1 MLNHKKFCSLEFWY
15 CILFVIW
22 CLLFVICTNAYAL
35 DLDKARTY
43 FIEGDYAS
51 CIKEGERILGVS
63 GQDRNMDELYY
74 LLGVSYLKEERYLRA
89 SDIFEIIMNEF
100 KDSSY
105 RDEARLGLGDTFFLR
120 GNYVEAAKEYGELLK
135 LEPRTDLKAA
145 AYYRLSR
152 AAFKEGNKEKA
163 GEYLDKLRREFP
175 QSPEALLDKDT
186 SAGPDLYY
194 TVQAGA
200 FSSPDNAKT
209 LTEKLVKEGYPAYTE
224 EVILQGKKTFRV
236 RVGKLKSRRDAQL
249 LHDSL
254 SRNGY
259 PTRICP

>member
-1 MLNHKKFCSLEFWY
+1 MYKKLSCLFLFLLCFSGHGFC
-15 CILFVIW
+15 
-22 CLLFVICTNAYAL
+22 L
-35 DLDKARTY
+35 DLDKARTH
-43 FIEGDYAS
+43 FIEGDYNA
-51 CIKEGERILGVS
+51 CIEEGERILGVS

-105 RDEARLGLGDTFFLR
+105 RDEARLGLGDTYFLR

-163 GEYLDKLRREFP
+163 GEYLEKLEREFP
-175 QSPEALLDKDT
+175 QSPEALLDKDI

-194 TVQAGA
+194 AVQAGA
-200 FSSPDNAKT
+200 FSSPDNARA
-209 LTEKLVKEGYPAYTE
+209 LAEKLVKEGYPAYTE
-224 EVILQGKKTFRV
+224 EVLLQGKKTFRV
-236 RVGKLKSRRDAQL
+236 RVGKLKSRRNAQL
-249 LHDSL
+249 LQDSL

-259 PTRICP
+259 PTKICP